1 MNSKLIRYALAGCLS
16 AVLAWAP
23 VQAKESKALPHKEQV
38 NASLSQAAGK
48 KVDEKRKEIIAE
60 AVTALKETFNA
71 LKQLEA
77 GNQDEA
83 LKALAV
89 ATGKLEL
96 VVAREPALALAP
108 VEVTSTTYDVI
119 ATADEIEAAR
129 KEVIRLLE
137 AGDLPSARELLD
149 SLRSEIVVNVVSLPL
164 ATYPDAIKAV
174 TPLIDAG
181 KIDEAKAALRAAL
194 STLVI
199 TRHVIPLPL
208 LRADEAL
215 VIAEVLAEKKDRNEK
230 ENRALE
236 NMLNVAEEQLKLAE
250 AFGYGTHAAYRPLY
264 AQLDEIREKVS
275 GGKYGTGFF
284 DKLKAS
290 MERLKAGIFGGS
302 EPAAKKPA
310 RAQAEE
316 KSEQAKTGDAG

>member
-1 MNSKLIRYALAGCLS
+1 MNSKLIRTSLAGCLGLL
-16 AVLAWAP
+16 LAWSP

-38 NASLSQAAGK
+38 SASLSQAAGK

-71 LKQLEA
+71 LKDLEA
-77 GNQDEA
+77 GKKDEA
-83 LKALAV
+83 LKALAN

-96 VVAREPALALAP
+96 VVTRDPSLALAP
-108 VEVTSTTYDVI
+108 VDVTSTTYDVI
-119 ATADEIEAAR
+119 ATADEIKAAR

-137 AGDLPSARELLD
+137 AGNLPAARELLD
-149 SLRSEIVVNVVSLPL
+149 SLRSEIVVNVVSIPL

-181 KIDEAKAALRAAL
+181 KIEEAKEALRAAL
-194 STLVI
+194 GTLVI
-199 TRHVIPLPL
+199 TRHIIPLPL

-215 VIAEVLAEKKDRNEK
+215 VIAEVLAEKKDRTEK

-236 NMLNVAEEQLKLAE
+236 NMLDVAQEQLELAE
-250 AFGYGTHAAYRPLY
+250 AFGYGTHAAYQPLY
-264 AQLDEIREKVS
+264 AQLNEIREKVS
-275 GGKYGTGFF
+275 GGKSGTGFF

-290 MERLKAGIFGGS
+290 MSRLKAEIFGVP
-302 EPAAKKPA
+302 EVPAKKPA
-310 RAQAEE
+310 
-316 KSEQAKTGDAG
+316 KVEQQKQPAAAGK